1 MAAAASLG
9 EFRTEN
15 MEKEISAMAQILTSG
30 LWRDAIAEPKTSQ
43 AKNDWK
49 MPRKM
54 TDTSIAAL
62 L

>member
-1 MAAAASLG
+1 
-9 EFRTEN
+9 
-15 MEKEISAMAQILTSG
+15 MAQILTSG

>member
-1 MAAAASLG
+1 
-9 EFRTEN
+9 
-15 MEKEISAMAQILTSG
+15 MAQILTSG
-30 LWRDAIAEPKTSQ
+30 LWRDAIAEPKTSEK
-43 AKNDWK
+43 KNDWK